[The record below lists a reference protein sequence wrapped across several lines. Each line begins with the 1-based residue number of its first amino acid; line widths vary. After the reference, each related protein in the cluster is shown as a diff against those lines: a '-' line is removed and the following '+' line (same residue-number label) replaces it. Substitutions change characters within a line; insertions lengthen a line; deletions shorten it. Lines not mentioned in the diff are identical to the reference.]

1 MTRPA
6 RADRTRVAVAG
17 GKGGCG
23 KTTTALGLALALVRR
38 GHRPVVA
45 DADVDVPDL
54 HIRAGVDREPGLPA
68 LAAGYRPARV
78 LQASSTFPGVDVL
91 AAGSASTDTDAAL
104 RRLDD
109 LARPVLIDCPAGVGP
124 DAATPLRA
132 AGCTVVVTTSDTQ
145 SREDAAKT
153 ARMATA
159 LDAPPTVTVR
169 RAREPG
175 RGGANGSATGSPG
188 TRHRIAE
195 SREVSVPEAS
205 GPPLRD
211 DRTRERYERVVAA
224 LGW

>member
-1 MTRPA
+1 MPRPA
-6 RADRTRVAVAG
+6 RTDRAAVAVAG

-38 GHRPVVA
+38 GRRPVVA

-68 LAAGYRPARV
+68 LAAGHRPARV
-78 LQASSTFPGVDVL
+78 LQASSTCPGVDVL
-91 AAGSASTDTDAAL
+91 AAGGASSETDAAL

-109 LARPVLIDCPAGVGP
+109 LARPVLIDCPAGAGP
-124 DAATPLRA
+124 DAATPLRV
-132 AGCTVVVTTSDTQ
+132 AGSTVVVTTSDAQ

-159 LDAPPTVTVR
+159 LDAPPAVTVR
-169 RAREPG
+169 RAPKRE
-175 RGGANGSATGSPG
+175 RGGPDGSSAESPG
-188 TRHRIAE
+188 TRHRISHA
-195 SREVSVPEAS
+195 REVSVPEAT
-205 GPPLRD
+205 GPALRD
-211 DRTRERYERVVAA
+211 DRTRERYERVVSA